1 MTTDAAPR
9 SDTDLERLP
18 LAFTATAAR
27 RAGVPRHRLRA
38 LLASGAVVRTDRG
51 LYRRADAPLGDEDLQ
66 TIALRA
72 PDATLCLLTALSHHD
87 LTDQIPT
94 RIDVAL
100 PRQRRP
106 PKLDLPVAWHRFD
119 AETYHLGRD
128 VLDLGGGLSIGL
140 YSPERCVVDAFRM
153 RHLLGEEV
161 AVEALKRWLRR
172 PRSTP
177 GDMLDLARSFPKAE
191 PSLRDTLRVLL

>member
-1 MTTDAAPR
+1 MTTEEALLP
-9 SDTDLERLP
+9 DTDIEHLP
-18 LAFTATAAR
+18 LAFTATAAQ
-27 RAGVPRHRLRA
+27 RAGVSRRRLRA
-38 LLASGAVVRTDRG
+38 LLESGVVVRSHRG
-51 LYRRADAPLGDEDLQ
+51 LYRRTDAPLGNEDLQ

-106 PKLDLPVAWHRFD
+106 PKVDLPIAWHRFD
-119 AETYHLGRD
+119 TETYDLGRG

-140 YSPERCVVDAFRM
+140 YSPERCIADAFRL

-172 PRSTP
+172 PGSTP
-177 GDMLDLARSFPKAE
+177 GALLALARAFPKAE
-191 PSLRDTLRVLL
+191 ASVRDTLRVLL

>member
-1 MTTDAAPR
+1 MSRDGPPPPD
-9 SDTDLERLP
+9 SDLERLP
-18 LAFTATAAR
+18 LAFTAAAAR
-27 RAGVPRHRLRA
+27 RASVPRHRLRA
-38 LLASGAVVRTDRG
+38 LLESGAVVRSDRG

-66 TIALRA
+66 AIALRA
-72 PDATLCLLTALSHHD
+72 PGATLCLLTALSHQD

-106 PKLDLPVAWHRFD
+106 PKIDLPIAWHRFD
-119 AETYHLGRD
+119 AGTYDLGRD

-140 YSPERCVVDAFRM
+140 YSPERCVTDAFRL

-172 PRSTP
+172 PGSTP
-177 GDMLDLARSFPKAE
+177 GALLALAKAFPKAE
-191 PSLRDTLRVLL
+191 ASLRDRLRVLL